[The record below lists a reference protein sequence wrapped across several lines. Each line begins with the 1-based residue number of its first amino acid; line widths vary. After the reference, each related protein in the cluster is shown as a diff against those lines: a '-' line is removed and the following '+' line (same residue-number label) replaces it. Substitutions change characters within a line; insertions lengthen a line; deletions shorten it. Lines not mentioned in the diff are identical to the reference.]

1 MISSILD
8 PVISFLDN
16 PIVMAILCICTGW
29 IFRKWYVSFTSSS
42 SIGKSKVEL
51 VNMMIAHQI
60 VARAA
65 IAFLNETEKEAL
77 EDTVKNEL
85 DESFIDD
92 IGFDVK

>member
-1 MISSILD
+1 MISSVLD
-8 PVISFLDN
+8 TAISFISK
-16 PIVMAILCICTGW
+16 PAVMAALCICVGW
-29 IFRKWYVSFTSSS
+29 IIRKWYVNFTSSN

-65 IAFLNETEKEAL
+65 IAFLNEAEKEAL

-85 DESFIDD
+85 DQSFIDD